1 MQLLPLGKRELFNK
15 LISLKPSGLL
25 WLAVVFSIISTEII
39 VIPLSIFFNG
49 RLTYDFFVTGLVCAS
64 LVSLV
69 VSYLLIHL
77 INKVRDSEKEFR
89 TIFESAT
96 DALFIIDMEGNIID
110 INRTAYSRLGY
121 TKEEMLSMSIS
132 ELDMQEAANTAP
144 TRLEDV
150 RRYGSGVFE
159 SAHRK
164 KDGTSMPVE
173 VNGMTIDF
181 GGKSVIFSIVRDIT
195 ERKKAEKDKDTLL
208 QEIHH
213 RVKNNMQI
221 ISSLLNIQ
229 ARNIEDKQLLAIF
242 QDCQNRIRAMAL
254 VHEELYHSKN
264 LSKINVKHYLD
275 ALLQGLS
282 SSLLKK
288 ADVRLIVTIDDIFFN
303 IDTAIPC
310 GLIVTELVTNSFKHA
325 FHEQRQGEI
334 SVAIRQ
340 EDGTFTLSVKD
351 NGAGLP
357 EGLDTEKTTSLGFQ
371 LVRGLTVQLGGT
383 IKIGS
388 DRGTE
393 TIIVFK
399 EIKPAGMGQ

>member
-357 EGLDTEKTTSLGFQ
+357 EG
-371 LVRGLTVQLGGT
+371 
-383 IKIGS
+383 
-388 DRGTE
+388 
-393 TIIVFK
+393 
-399 EIKPAGMGQ
+399 

>member
-213 RVKNNMQI
+213 RVKN
-221 ISSLLNIQ
+221 
-229 ARNIEDKQLLAIF
+229 
-242 QDCQNRIRAMAL
+242 
-254 VHEELYHSKN
+254 
-264 LSKINVKHYLD
+264 
-275 ALLQGLS
+275 
-282 SSLLKK
+282 
-288 ADVRLIVTIDDIFFN
+288 
-303 IDTAIPC
+303 
-310 GLIVTELVTNSFKHA
+310 
-325 FHEQRQGEI
+325 
-334 SVAIRQ
+334 
-340 EDGTFTLSVKD
+340 
-351 NGAGLP
+351 
-357 EGLDTEKTTSLGFQ
+357 
-371 LVRGLTVQLGGT
+371 
-383 IKIGS
+383 
-388 DRGTE
+388 
-393 TIIVFK
+393 
-399 EIKPAGMGQ
+399 